1 MPVVEATLS
10 IHRSVGDTFAF
21 CQDLA
26 NHVAIQPAG
35 WTSYQLTTPMSLGVG
50 VGAHFQMVV
59 SGNVMPVDL
68 VIIERDPQRR
78 LVEQCYGPLEH
89 VRTWNFEPIVDRTR
103 VRLSLEYVPRQG
115 FWPSLTDKLVI
126 QPALR
131 RSLEAYLA
139 NLKAVLERGRG
150 MA

>member
-1 MPVVEATLS
+1 MPVVEATIS

-26 NHVAIQPAG
+26 NHVAIQPPG
-35 WTSYQLTTPMSLGVG
+35 WTGYLVTTPASLGVG
-50 VGAHFQMVV
+50 VGASFRMALA
-59 SGNVMPVDL
+59 GNVMPVDL
-68 VIIERDPQRR
+68 VLITRDPQRQ

-89 VRTWNFEPIVDRTR
+89 VRSWSFEPIVDRTR
-103 VRLSLEYVPRQG
+103 VRVSVEYVPRQG
-115 FWPSLTDKLVI
+115 FWAGLTDRLVF
-126 QPALR
+126 QPAIR

-139 NLKAVLERGRG
+139 NLKAALERGRG